1 MRTHLCVG
9 CGAAWA
15 FEDCVAEEGDIG
27 EKGRRLPKFPTAFSS
42 KATLTTAQTSKFNSV
57 INKSDLIT
65 FCMKSC
71 WAIVGRKKKMSLP
84 SFQTSLSCMSV
95 LRSSGGHS
103 NHLIHSARSLCILT
117 DPGVGTGYRV
127 TTQGPPSSGGFQG
140 RSLTQ
145 SCPSVGRGVPVL
157 HRAVRREILACFV
170 RGGMLF
176 IFLYNGLFEPSSGCK
191 GQSKAQTPSNPFGL
205 LMEIGSLF
213 DCTE

>member
-71 WAIVGRKKKMSLP
+71 WAIVGRKKKNVSAIFPDLTFLYVRAEVLWWPLQP
-84 SFQTSLSCMSV
+84 SHSFSTFTVYFDRLWCRNWIQSDHTGSPVLEASKGGPSLS
-95 LRSSGGHS
+95 
-103 NHLIHSARSLCILT
+103 
-117 DPGVGTGYRV
+117 
-127 TTQGPPSSGGFQG
+127 
-140 RSLTQ
+140 
-145 SCPSVGRGVPVL
+145 PVL
-157 HRAVRREILACFV
+157 QLEEESQC
-170 RGGMLF
+170 
-176 IFLYNGLFEPSSGCK
+176 
-191 GQSKAQTPSNPFGL
+191 
-205 LMEIGSLF
+205 
-213 DCTE
+213 CTEL